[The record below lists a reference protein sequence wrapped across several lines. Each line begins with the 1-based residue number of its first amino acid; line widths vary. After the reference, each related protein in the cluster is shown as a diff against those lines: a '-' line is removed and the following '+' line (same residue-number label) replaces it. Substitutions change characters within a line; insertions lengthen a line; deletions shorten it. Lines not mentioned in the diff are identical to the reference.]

1 MDVTFLPL
9 SDKDE
14 EELVR
19 FLTTNSFPYHRITAP
34 SEELVRRLLIEGRF
48 DGDGVCTYWVFGDN
62 QRMGLVILE
71 DLGTPTPV
79 LDLRLVERFRGRGNA
94 VPVLKSL
101 TGKVFDEHP
110 GIHRFAGRTRE
121 DNIAMR
127 KTLLRSGFL
136 KEAHYREDWQL
147 EDGRYVATVVYAI
160 LRRDWEQGTLSRF
173 EWEELEQPRQPR

>member
-34 SEELVRRLLIEGRF
+34 SEPLVRRLLIEGRF
-48 DGDGVCTYWVFGDN
+48 DGDGVRTYWVIGDN
-62 QRMGLVILE
+62 HRMGLVILE
-71 DLGTPTPV
+71 ELGSNTPV
-79 LDLRLVERFRGRGNA
+79 LDLRLVERFRGKGNG
-94 VPVLKSL
+94 VPVLQAL
-101 TGKVFDEHP
+101 TEKVFTDYPE
-110 GIHRFAGRTRE
+110 IHRFAGRTRE

-136 KEAHYREDWQL
+136 KEAHFREDWPL
-147 EDGRYVATVVYAI
+147 NDGQRVATVIYAI
-160 LRRDWEQGTLSRF
+160 LRRDWQQGIITGF
-173 EWEELEQPRQPR
+173 EWEELEQPG

>member
-19 FLTTNSFPYHRITAP
+19 FLTTNRFPYHRITAP
-34 SEELVRRLLIEGRF
+34 SEGLVRRLLIEGRF
-48 DGDGVCTYWVFGDN
+48 DGDGVRTYWVFGDN
-62 QRMGLVILE
+62 HRMGLVILE
-71 DLGTPTPV
+71 ELDTDTPV

-101 TGKVFDEHP
+101 TAKVFEEYPD
-110 GIHRFAGRTRE
+110 IHRFAGRTRE

-136 KEAHYREDWQL
+136 KEAHYREAWPL
-147 EDGRYVATVVYAI
+147 EDGRRVATVVYAI
-160 LRRDWEQGTLSRF
+160 LRGDFERGAVTRF
-173 EWEELEQPRQPR
+173 DWEELEQPR